1 MSATEIA
8 HSVLRALVNAGV
20 EHVVVCPGSRSG
32 PLALVALAAEEAG
45 LLTLHVRVDERT
57 AGFLALGISKSTHRP
72 AAVITT
78 SGTAVANLHPA
89 MLEAKHSKIPLVAV
103 TADRPARLRGTG
115 ANQTT
120 DQRNLFPGVA
130 FVNIDKP
137 MAELTI
143 DRATQLNVELDV
155 PLYEKDGTAWKPFEP
170 KTTFVSEPDFVESG
184 LELEL
189 NEKTVVVAGDN
200 ATATARQFAEQA
212 GLPLLAEPSSGAR
225 SGPNAIRTYRLL
237 LPKFDVARVV
247 MFGHPTLSRPITNLL
262 AETEVV
268 VVGQDFSNFPQ
279 QPNNARLS
287 AGIPK
292 LAKGATTWLEDWQRA
307 DIELSARI
315 DEYVDSID
323 SFTPYEVARE
333 VARVETPLF
342 LGSSNPIRD
351 LDIMAGALP
360 GWVFANR
367 GLAGIDGTLSSA
379 IGVSLATGS
388 PVTCYLGDLTFLH
401 DINGLLINES
411 EPKGDVRFVVANDNG
426 GSIFT
431 VLEQGG
437 PGFASSFERI
447 FGTPTNANIEQICK
461 AFNVKYS
468 VASSREELREK
479 LSQAINGIEVVEVPI
494 SRFRRREQNEHF
506 SKLVY

>member
-8 HSVLRALVNAGV
+8 HSVLQALVNAGV

-32 PLALVALAAEEAG
+32 PLALAALSAEDAG
-45 LLTLHVRVDERT
+45 LITLHVRVDERT
-57 AGFLALGISKSTHRP
+57 AGYLALGISKSTHRP
-72 AAVITT
+72 AAIITT

-89 MLEAKHSKIPLVAV
+89 MLEAKHSKISLVAV

-120 DQRNLFPGVA
+120 DQRNMFTGVD
-130 FVNIDKP
+130 FVNIDEP
-137 MAELTI
+137 ITELSI
-143 DRATQLNVELDV
+143 NGVTQLNVELDV
-155 PLYEKDGTAWKPFEP
+155 PLYDKGGTASQPFEL
-170 KTTFVSEPDFVESG
+170 KKTFVSHSVFVESG
-184 LELEL
+184 LELES
-189 NEKTVVVAGDN
+189 NENTVVVAGDN
-200 ATATARQFAEQA
+200 ATSAARDFAELA

-237 LPKFDVARVV
+237 LPRFDVGRVV

-262 AETEVV
+262 AETEVI
-268 VVGQDFSNFPQ
+268 VVGDDFSNFPH
-279 QPNNARLS
+279 PPENARLS

-292 LAKGATTWLEDWQRA
+292 LTKGSGTWLEQWQRA
-307 DIELSARI
+307 DSELSARI

-333 VARVETPLF
+333 VARVETSLF
-342 LGSSNPIRD
+342 IGSSNPIRD

-360 GWVFANR
+360 DQVFANR
-367 GLAGIDGTLSSA
+367 GLAGIDGTISSA

-401 DINGLLINES
+401 DSNGLLINES
-411 EPKGDVRFVVANDNG
+411 EPKSDIRFVIANDDG

-437 PGFASSFERI
+437 PEFANYFERV
-447 FGTPTNANIEQICK
+447 FGTPTKANVELICQ
-461 AFNVKYS
+461 AFGVKHS
-468 VASSREELREK
+468 FAKSANELREK
-479 LSQAINGIEVVEVPI
+479 LAQPINGIEVVEVPI
-494 SRFRRREQNEHF
+494 SRTHRREHNERF
-506 SKLVY
+506 SKLID